1 MHGGRA
7 CCLHADDDP
16 HHQSLSGHWWTP
28 GVMIPCMSYVS
39 NVSWMDRVFSCFLL
53 PTGRCSHYQEPGLR
67 LLLRS
72 SVLIISKT
80 IIINSRNINININ
93 INSRNIN
100 DLIFRWCF
108 PSSLALEPSPH
119 SPATI
124 SRRQKAKTVN
134 KGNYHLLAR
143 YEHNLVRDTAIMA
156 VAHLVWLLLALLLT
170 FALLGLAQ
178 NAEVLQL
185 PVEVFPQH
193 I

>member
-1 MHGGRA
+1 M
-7 CCLHADDDP
+7 
-16 HHQSLSGHWWTP
+16 
-28 GVMIPCMSYVS
+28 
-39 NVSWMDRVFSCFLL
+39 
-53 PTGRCSHYQEPGLR
+53 
-67 LLLRS
+67 
-72 SVLIISKT
+72 K
-80 IIINSRNINININ
+80 NIC
-93 INSRNIN
+93 
-100 DLIFRWCF
+100 RWCF

-185 PVEVFPQH
+185 PVEVLPQH